1 VEDLPDDLEH
11 LLADGETVDLGA
23 ALPSVEVISDDSAED
38 IQDLVEVAVDA
49 LEVKGRSEAP
59 SRVLVL
65 LDKIVEEEEGV
76 PQGWMLL

>member
-1 VEDLPDDLEH
+1 MEDLPDDLEH

-23 ALPSVEVISDDSAED
+23 ALPGVEVIPDDSAED

-65 LDKIVEEEEGV
+65 LDKVVEEEEGV
-76 PQGWMLL
+76 PQGWVLL

>member
-1 VEDLPDDLEH
+1 MEDLPDDLEH

-23 ALPSVEVISDDSAED
+23 ALPGVEVISDDSAED